1 MPRKVAIL
9 LTIVSLGVLL
19 VLAFHSP
26 EKWTVH
32 SPTEAFASPFDY
44 PPFGADGRG
53 RPLSDYA
60 MQGAHIVA
68 LPSVLAALL
77 VTFLG
82 TLGGLVRCIGS
93 ERVESVVS
101 GFREIV
107 GALPRMV
114 VILVVA
120 ILMPLEWRSLM
131 ALALVWALLA
141 APGAMDEAAS
151 VAGRLGGARFVEALR
166 AHGFSRLRIYLYHV
180 VVLNLRPVVV
190 RQGAETLMQVV
201 FLEVALSFLALASG
215 EPSFTHN
222 EATTKSW
229 ADLLY
234 QGYQSLAIDVPSGH
248 ALVLGLGLVAVTA
261 VAAVSI
267 SSAARAR

>member
-1 MPRKVAIL
+1 
-9 LTIVSLGVLL
+9 
-19 VLAFHSP
+19 
-26 EKWTVH
+26 
-32 SPTEAFASPFDY
+32 
-44 PPFGADGRG
+44 
-53 RPLSDYA
+53 

-68 LPSVLAALL
+68 LPAVLAGLL
-77 VTFLG
+77 VTFMG
-82 TLGGLVRCIGS
+82 VVGGLIRCMGS
-93 ERVESVVS
+93 ERVESVVA
-101 GFREIV
+101 GLREVV

-131 ALALVWALLA
+131 ALSIVWALLA

-166 AHGFSRLRIYLYHV
+166 AHGFSKVRIYLYHV
-180 VVLNLRPVVV
+180 VALNLRPVVV

-201 FLEVALSFLALASG
+201 FLEVALSFLALAAG

-234 QGYQSLAIDVPSGH
+234 QGYQSIAMDVPSGH
-248 ALVLGLGLVAVTA
+248 TLALGLMLVAVTA

-267 SSAARAR
+267 SAAARAR

>member
-1 MPRKVAIL
+1 MQRQIAIL
-9 LTIVSLGVLL
+9 FTIISLGVLL

-32 SPTEAFASPFDY
+32 SAAAPYASPFEL
-44 PPFGADGRG
+44 PPFGADGDG
-53 RPLSDYA
+53 RPLTDYA
-60 MQGAHIVA
+60 MQGAQIVA
-68 LPSVLAALL
+68 LPAVVAGLL

-82 TLGGLVRCIGS
+82 VVGGLIRCMGS
-93 ERVESVVS
+93 QRVESVVA
-101 GFREIV
+101 GLREVV

-131 ALALVWALLA
+131 ALAVVWALLA

-166 AHGFSRLRIYLYHV
+166 AHGFSRLRIYLVHV
-180 VVLNLRPVVV
+180 VAFNLRPVVV

-201 FLEVALSFLALASG
+201 FLEVALSFLALAAG

-234 QGYQSLAIDVPSGH
+234 QGYQSITLDVASTH
-248 ALVLGLGLVAVTA
+248 ALALGLLLVATTA

-267 SSAARAR
+267 SAAARAR

>member
-1 MPRKVAIL
+1 MPRALAL
-9 LTIVSLGVLL
+9 LFTALSLGLL
-19 VLAFHSP
+19 ALFAFTAPDQWS
-26 EKWTVH
+26 V
-32 SPTEAFASPFDY
+32 EASAESFASPMEL
-44 PPFGADGRG
+44 PPFGADARG
-53 RPLSDYA
+53 RPLTEYA

-68 LPSVLAALL
+68 LPSIVAGLL
-77 VTFLG
+77 VTLLG
-82 TLGGLVRCIGS
+82 IVGGLVRCMGS

-101 GFREIV
+101 GLREVV

-131 ALALVWALLA
+131 ALAVVWALLA
-141 APGAMDEAAS
+141 APGAMDEAAA

-166 AHGFSRLRIYLYHV
+166 AHGFSRPRIYLYHIV
-180 VVLNLRPVVV
+180 ALNLRPVVV

-201 FLEVALSFLALASG
+201 FLEVALSFLALAAG

-234 QGYQSLAIDVPSGH
+234 QGYQSIAMDVPSTH
-248 ALVLGLGLVAVTA
+248 ALVLGLLLVSLTA

>member
-1 MPRKVAIL
+1 MPRRLALVFTFI
-9 LTIVSLGVLL
+9 SLGMLL
-19 VLAFHSP
+19 VFAFWAP
-26 EKWTVH
+26 DRWTVDA
-32 SPTEAFASPFDY
+32 SAGAFASPWEL
-44 PPFGADGRG
+44 PPFGADAKG
-53 RPLSDYA
+53 RPLTEYA

-68 LPSVLAALL
+68 LPAILAGLL

-82 TLGGLVRCIGS
+82 IVGGLVRCMGS
-93 ERVESVVS
+93 ERVESAVA
-101 GFREIV
+101 GLREVV

-131 ALALVWALLA
+131 ALSIVWALLA
-141 APGAMDEAAS
+141 APGAMDEAAA

-166 AHGFSRLRIYLYHV
+166 AHGFSRPRIYLYHV
-180 VVLNLRPVVV
+180 VALNLRPVVV

-201 FLEVALSFLALASG
+201 FLEVALSFLALAAG

-234 QGYQSLAIDVPSGH
+234 QGYQSIAMDVSSGH
-248 ALVLGLGLVAVTA
+248 ALALGLALVATTA

>member
-1 MPRKVAIL
+1 MPRKLAIL
-9 LTIVSLGVLL
+9 ITILSLGTLL
-19 VLAFHSP
+19 VLAIFSP
-26 EKWTVH
+26 EKWTVMA
-32 SPTEAFASPFDY
+32 EAEPFAKPWELL
-44 PPFGADGRG
+44 PFGADARG
-53 RPLSDYA
+53 RPLIDYA

-68 LPSVLAALL
+68 LPAILAGLI
-77 VTFLG
+77 VTFMG
-82 TLGGLVRCIGS
+82 VVGGLIRCMGS
-93 ERVESVVS
+93 ERVESVVAS
-101 GFREIV
+101 LREVV

-131 ALALVWALLA
+131 ALSIVWALLA
-141 APGAMDEAAS
+141 APGAMDEAAA

-166 AHGFSRLRIYLYHV
+166 AHGFSRPRIYLYHV
-180 VVLNLRPVVV
+180 VALNLRPVVV

-201 FLEVALSFLALASG
+201 FLEVALSFLALAAG

-234 QGYQSLAIDVPSGH
+234 QGYQSIAMDVSSGH
-248 ALVLGLGLVAVTA
+248 ALALGLALVATTA

>member
-1 MPRKVAIL
+1 MARRIALFFTIL
-9 LTIVSLGVLL
+9 SLGTLL
-19 VLAFHSP
+19 VLSFYSP
-26 EKWTVH
+26 DRWTVLA
-32 SPTEAFASPFDY
+32 EAEPFAKPWELL
-44 PPFGADGRG
+44 PFGADGRG
-53 RPLSDYA
+53 RPLVDYA

-68 LPSVLAALL
+68 LPAILAGLI
-77 VTFLG
+77 VT
-82 TLGGLVRCIGS
+82 TLGVVGGLIRCMGS
-93 ERVESVVS
+93 ARVESVVA
-101 GFREIV
+101 GLREVV

-131 ALALVWALLA
+131 ALAIVWALLA

-166 AHGFSRLRIYLYHV
+166 AHGFSRVRIYLVHV
-180 VVLNLRPVVV
+180 VALNLRPVVV

-201 FLEVALSFLALASG
+201 FLEVALSFLALAAG

-234 QGYQSLAIDVPSGH
+234 QGYQSIAMDVPSAH
-248 ALVLGLGLVAVTA
+248 ALVLGLVLVAVTA
-261 VAAVSI
+261 VATVSI
-267 SSAARAR
+267 SAAARAR

>member
-1 MPRKVAIL
+1 MSRKVAIL
-9 LTIVSLGVLL
+9 FTIISLGVLL

-26 EKWTVH
+26 ERWTVL
-32 SPTEAFASPFDY
+32 SATEPFASPFEY
-44 PPFGADGRG
+44 PPFGTDGRG

-68 LPSVLAALL
+68 LPAVIAGLL

-82 TLGGLVRCIGS
+82 IVGGLVRCVGS
-93 ERVESVVS
+93 ERVEGVVA
-101 GFREIV
+101 GFREVV

-120 ILMPLEWRSLM
+120 ILMPLEWRSLT
-131 ALALVWALLA
+131 ALAIVWALLA

-166 AHGFSRLRIYLYHV
+166 AHGFSRVRIYLFHV
-180 VVLNLRPVVV
+180 VALNLRPVVV

-215 EPSFTHN
+215 APSFTHN

-234 QGYQSLAIDVPSGH
+234 QGYQSIAMDVPSAH

>member
-9 LTIVSLGVLL
+9 FTIIALGLLL
-19 VLAFHSP
+19 VAAFHAP
-26 EKWTVH
+26 EKWTVD
-32 SPTEAFASPFDY
+32 STAQAYASPWEL
-44 PPFGADGRG
+44 PPFGADEKG
-53 RPLSDYA
+53 RPLTEYA

-68 LPSVLAALL
+68 LPAVMAGSL
-77 VTFLG
+77 VTLLG
-82 TLGGLVRCIGS
+82 ILGGLLRCVGS
-93 ERVESVVS
+93 QRVESIVASV
-101 GFREIV
+101 REVV

-120 ILMPLEWRSLM
+120 IIMPLEWRSLS

-166 AHGFSRLRIYLYHV
+166 AHGFSRIRIYLFHV
-180 VVLNLRPVVV
+180 VALNLRPVVV

-201 FLEVALSFLALASG
+201 FLEVALSFLALAAG

-234 QGYQSLAIDVPSGH
+234 QGYQSIAMDVQSGH
-248 ALVLGLGLVAVTA
+248 TLALGLALVAISA